1 MHAFLRSGALACGLF
16 LSSCASVSQLWEGED
31 SSAADDM
38 QQAAVVVAQA
48 ESVALSQGKLT
59 VDWRVD
65 VDQRR
70 PASPA
75 GFSIPVL
82 AQSTEGPVIVIGCQD
97 KRARIYSMD
106 GLELA
111 RIALHGAS
119 EAGALQ
125 LENGLVILGDVE
137 GYLYALDVNAH
148 SIVWQKQL
156 SSLMQG
162 HPVATDGGFLV
173 QTTDNRLYHFSND
186 GKKRWSYTGTLGGLT
201 MRAGASPVVAGDRV
215 YAVFNSGDAVA
226 LRLDNGDMVWKR
238 QLVLDNNAV
247 VLSEIR
253 VPIADPVL
261 LAAPNTFQEDFLLI
275 VPIYQGQLLFLSP
288 QDGSAIHARTISLK
302 SSPIKLDNAF
312 YAADAHGAVYSLDA
326 GTGQSLWK
334 KQVSESELVGPVA
347 FADRLWVAD
356 AQGHVFRLNQY
367 GEVEADITLPG
378 RIDRAPVAVRD
389 GVLVRTSLGVLYHL
403 H

>member
-1 MHAFLRSGALACGLF
+1 MRLRFGGLLGLLLL
-16 LSSCASVSQLWEGED
+16 LSSCATVSQLWEDDTVADEAQQEAVTT
-31 SSAADDM
+31 AA
-38 QQAAVVVAQA
+38 QTAPVQL
-48 ESVALSQGKLT
+48 SKGALS

-75 GFSIPVL
+75 GFSIPVV
-82 AQSTEGPVIVIGCQD
+82 AQRAGDTVIVIGSQD
-97 KRARIYSMD
+97 KRVRIYSME
-106 GLELA
+106 GSELA
-111 RIALHGAS
+111 RIALHGAC
-119 EAGALQ
+119 EAGGLQ
-125 LENGLVILGDVE
+125 LENGLVIFGDVE
-137 GYLYALDVNAH
+137 GYLYALDVNLQK
-148 SIVWQKQL
+148 IVWQIQL
-156 SSLMQG
+156 SSFMQG
-162 HPVATDGGFLV
+162 HPVATEGGFLV

-201 MRAGASPVVAGDRV
+201 MRAGASPVVAGERV

-226 LRLDNGDMVWKR
+226 LRLDSGDMIWKR

-253 VPIADPVL
+253 VPIADPVM

-288 QDGSAIHARTISLK
+288 QDGSAIHSRTISLK
-302 SSPIKLDNAF
+302 SSPIRMDNAF
-312 YAADAHGAVYSLDA
+312 YAADAHGAVYALDVA
-326 GTGQSLWK
+326 TGQSLWK
-334 KQVSESELVGPVA
+334 QKISEGELVGPVA
-347 FADRLWVAD
+347 FANRLWVAD
-356 AQGHVFRLNQY
+356 EQGHVFRLNQY

-378 RIDRAPVAVRD
+378 RIDRVPVVVND
-389 GVLVRTSLGVLYHL
+389 GVLVRTSLGVLYHI